1 MSSIYGKNLKI
12 SLFGQSHSP
21 GIGVTVEG
29 LPPGFAVDFEELNDF
44 MSRRRPGGSP
54 FDWTCA
60 GEINSPR
67 AKVFLRKT
75 LVRAFGPPRIAG
87 APGGLRGKK
96 GLLQMQQSFL

>member
-54 FDWTCA
+54 FAT
-60 GEINSPR
+60 PR
-67 AKVFLRKT
+67 READHPEFLS
-75 LVRAFGPPRIAG
+75 GWECD
-87 APGGLRGKK
+87 LRRSSDRCYSKYK
-96 GLLQMQQSFL
+96 YSFRRL